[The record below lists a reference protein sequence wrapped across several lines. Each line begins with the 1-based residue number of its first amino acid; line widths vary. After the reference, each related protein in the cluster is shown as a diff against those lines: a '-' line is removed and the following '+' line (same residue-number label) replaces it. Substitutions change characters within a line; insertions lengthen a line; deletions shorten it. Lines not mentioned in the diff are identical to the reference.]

1 MAQVI
6 IIATDH
12 WTPTWFTKI
21 LIPGSAYSHLGE
33 EDVVF
38 CDIATGLW
46 EDNLQKL
53 ISLLRKYG
61 ENSRC
66 FACTDV
72 AMDLYSAAV
81 EILKGEI
88 ALTGGHFQS
97 FFLATNKLASRKL
110 IDGCGG
116 IGCEAVLNDV
126 DTLPDLGITGF
137 FKPLAECGSK
147 GVFRC
152 DTGVSIP
159 NPLLGTVTELVVNET
174 IQSLAAS
181 YPELIP
187 YLDQKLVGL
196 VEEYVP
202 QEGRLIV
209 SVDGFVCNGTIH
221 HYTISEN
228 IYKPNTDEFDSL
240 VTPSPS
246 ITPEQ
251 SAACW
256 TLYDRVVGD
265 LVRRGLDNQFV
276 DYECFIFPN
285 GRVEVME
292 VNCRTFSNQLPLFS
306 RVFGPEACMFSHA
319 LALVGSQSPALVS
332 RNAPADSKGR
342 VGVCAYLPFLP
353 NAPDYLESKDGTCI
367 FYQSN
372 SSYDAHVYVLGTDA
386 TEARLKCDTYYAEVR
401 DNYPSDQSKSEA

>member
-1 MAQVI
+1 MQVI
-6 IIATDH
+6 IITTGH
-12 WTPTWFTKI
+12 WTKTWFTKI
-21 LIPGSAYSHLGE
+21 LIAGSAYAHLQE
-33 EDVVF
+33 HEIEF
-38 CDIATGLW
+38 CDIATGSW
-46 EDNLQKL
+46 DSNLQKL
-53 ISLLRKYG
+53 VGLLRQHG

-72 AMDLYSAAV
+72 AMDIYSAAV
-81 EILKGEI
+81 EFLKGEV
-88 ALTGGHFQS
+88 ALTGAHFLS

-116 IGCEAVLNDV
+116 IGCEAVMSDAKLV
-126 DTLPDLGITGF
+126 PDLGITGF

-152 DTGVSIP
+152 DSGIEIP
-159 NPLLGTVTELVVNET
+159 NPLIGTITDLVTNET
-174 IQSLAAS
+174 IRKFAS
-181 YPELIP
+181 NYSELQP
-187 YLDQKLVGL
+187 YLDTKLVGL

-202 QEGRLIV
+202 AEGRLIV

-228 IYKPNTDEFDSL
+228 WYKPGTDDFDSL

-246 ITPEQ
+246 ITSEQ
-251 SAACW
+251 ATACW

-276 DYECFIFPN
+276 DYECFIFPS

-306 RVFGPEACMFSHA
+306 RVFGREACMFSHA
-319 LALVGSQSPALVS
+319 LELLGGQAPALTS
-332 RNAPADSKGR
+332 TNAPADPQGR
-342 VGVCAYLPFLP
+342 VGVCAYLPYLP
-353 NAPDYLESKDGTCI
+353 HGPDYMESKDGSAI
-367 FYQSN
+367 FYQCN
-372 SSYDAHVYVLGTDA
+372 SEYDAHVYVLGSDA
-386 TEARLKCDTYYAEVR
+386 AEARRKCDQFYAEVKQAYSCHEKLQ
-401 DNYPSDQSKSEA
+401 N